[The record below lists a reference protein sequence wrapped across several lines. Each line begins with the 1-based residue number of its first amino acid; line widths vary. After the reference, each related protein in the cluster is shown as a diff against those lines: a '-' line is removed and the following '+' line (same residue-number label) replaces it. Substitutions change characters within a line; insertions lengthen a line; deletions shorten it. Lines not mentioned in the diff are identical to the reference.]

1 MSDTLLQ
8 SPRVMHQTQRGAA
21 TLVVV
26 VLLYLAMALIVVF
39 TNRSLIFEQ
48 RTSANQYRSTL
59 ALEAAEA
66 GLEWAT
72 AMLNRKG
79 AIDTSCLAS
88 VAVGATNFKAR
99 YLTVN
104 GTTSA
109 LTANAGTIHAACVTN
124 QLGTGWNCSC
134 PAAGTAPSPTTPAT
148 ASGFNPA
155 FAVVLQNSPTTG
167 TVRVTSY
174 GCTTAITGTTCGG
187 DAAAAVQVT
196 LGQLSGL
203 STPPAAPLTARGSV
217 SVGNA
222 ALGVHNGTP
231 STNGITINAGLGI
244 DAANARID
252 TVPGTPPTA
261 TLVGNDSSLASTTE
275 DQMFQSFFNMPKA
288 QYKALSTVITG
299 CPCTETQV
307 MNAYTNDNARQIW
320 VEGDLNMNSNVT
332 LGGLTAP
339 NGPVVLVV
347 NGNIHLNGTIRVFGV
362 LYSTGITW
370 DNTGGGG
377 ALIQGAAISEG
388 NYTGNGT
395 PDYFYDPRVLDQLQ
409 FELTSFVRVPGSWRD
424 NGF

>member
-1 MSDTLLQ
+1 MSNLHRQARFPT
-8 SPRVMHQTQRGAA
+8 SPASERGAA
-21 TLVVV
+21 ALIVV
-26 VLLYLAMALIVVF
+26 VLLYAAMALIAVF

-48 RTSANQYRSTL
+48 RTSANQYRSTM
-59 ALEAAEA
+59 AMESAEA

-79 AIDTSCLAS
+79 RISPSCET
-88 VAVGATNFKAR
+88 VTPGTDNFKDR
-99 YLTVN
+99 YLTV
-104 GTTSA
+104 GATTGA
-109 LTANAGTIHAACVTN
+109 LTARAGTIHAACVTN
-124 QLGTGWNCSC
+124 QTGSGWICSC
-134 PAAGTAPSPTTPAT
+134 PTAGTAPAPVVPAT
-148 ASGFNPA
+148 ASGFNPS
-155 FAVVLQNSPTTG
+155 FAVVLQTSPTTG
-167 TVRVTSY
+167 TVRVSSY
-174 GCTTAITGTTCGG
+174 GCTSLITNTTCTG

-222 ALGVHNGTP
+222 ALGVTNGTP

-244 DAANARID
+244 DATNLRIS

-288 QYKALSTVITG
+288 QYKSLADKVIPGPANGGAIT
-299 CPCTETQV
+299 T
-307 MNAYTNDNARQIW
+307 AYAAPDEARRMWI
-320 VEGDLNMNSNVT
+320 EGDLSITSNT
-332 LGGLTAP
+332 TIGSLTD
-339 NGPVVLVV
+339 PVVLVV
-347 NGNIHLNGTIRVFGV
+347 NGNVNFSGTIRIFGV
-362 LYSTGITW
+362 IYSTGMTW

-377 ALIQGAAISEG
+377 ALIQGAVISEG

-395 PDYFYDPRVLDQLQ
+395 PDYFYDPRVLEKLQ

-424 NGF
+424 F